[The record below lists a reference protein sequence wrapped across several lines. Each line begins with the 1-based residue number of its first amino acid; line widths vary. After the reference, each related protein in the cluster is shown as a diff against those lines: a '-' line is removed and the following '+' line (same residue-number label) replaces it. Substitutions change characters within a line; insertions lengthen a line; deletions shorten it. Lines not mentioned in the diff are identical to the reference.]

1 MGLLDT
7 LFGGGFVGQC
17 APTSSL
23 AHMVK
28 SILLDSKDTKVG
40 QKDEKKEERKE
51 ERK

>member
-28 SILLDSKDTKVG
+28 SILLDSKDTKEG
-40 QKDEKKEERKE
+40 QIDEKKQK
-51 ERK
+51 KK